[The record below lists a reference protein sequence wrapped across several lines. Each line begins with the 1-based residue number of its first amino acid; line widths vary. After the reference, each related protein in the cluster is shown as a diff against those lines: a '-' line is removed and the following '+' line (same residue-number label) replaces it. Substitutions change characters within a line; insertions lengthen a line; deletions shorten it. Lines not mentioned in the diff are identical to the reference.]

1 MSNRNALLPTLGC
14 PVPDPELGDL
24 LPREVCDVPDSA
36 WWSRRLTDGD
46 ITTEAVKA
54 AKPQEPNNGDRLQ
67 QHPRGHP
74 CFAISRRM
82 DNSAANRAS
91 SAMHRRYRGFLARG
105 DGLITVLNFC
115 ALNQIKYRGYLMP
128 ITEGQLLEI
137 MPNARSQAGVF
148 ISALN
153 TAMLRFSINTP
164 KRAAAFLAQVGHE
177 SGQLHYVRELGS
189 DQYLSKYDTGTL
201 AARLGNTPA
210 LDGDGQK
217 YRGRGLIQ
225 ITGRDNYLQ
234 CSLGLF
240 GDDRLVFVPQLLEQ
254 PQWAA
259 ESAAWFWE
267 QNGLNELADRDQF
280 NSITRRING
289 GLNGLQDRLQLWAR
303 ARAVLCQP
311 SV

>member
-1 MSNRNALLPTLGC
+1 
-14 PVPDPELGDL
+14 
-24 LPREVCDVPDSA
+24 
-36 WWSRRLTDGD
+36 
-46 ITTEAVKA
+46 
-54 AKPQEPNNGDRLQ
+54 
-67 QHPRGHP
+67 
-74 CFAISRRM
+74 
-82 DNSAANRAS
+82 
-91 SAMHRRYRGFLARG
+91 
-105 DGLITVLNFC
+105 
-115 ALNQIKYRGYLMP
+115 MP

-289 GLNGLQDRLQLWAR
+289 GLNGLQDRLQLCAR

>member
-1 MSNRNALLPTLGC
+1 MG
-14 PVPDPELGDL
+14 
-24 LPREVCDVPDSA
+24 
-36 WWSRRLTDGD
+36 
-46 ITTEAVKA
+46 IT
-54 AKPQEPNNGDRLQ
+54 
-67 QHPRGHP
+67 
-74 CFAISRRM
+74 M
-82 DNSAANRAS
+82 
-91 SAMHRRYRGFLARG
+91 
-105 DGLITVLNFC
+105 TVT
-115 ALNQIKYRGYLMP
+115 Q
-128 ITEGQLLEI
+128 QLLETI

>member
-1 MSNRNALLPTLGC
+1 MG
-14 PVPDPELGDL
+14 
-24 LPREVCDVPDSA
+24 
-36 WWSRRLTDGD
+36 
-46 ITTEAVKA
+46 IT
-54 AKPQEPNNGDRLQ
+54 
-67 QHPRGHP
+67 
-74 CFAISRRM
+74 M
-82 DNSAANRAS
+82 
-91 SAMHRRYRGFLARG
+91 
-105 DGLITVLNFC
+105 TVT
-115 ALNQIKYRGYLMP
+115 Q
-128 ITEGQLLEI
+128 QLLETI

-189 DQYLSKYDTGTL
+189 DQYLSKYDTGAL
-201 AARLGNTPA
+201 AIRLGNTPEA
-210 LDGDGQK
+210 DGDGQK